1 MQPGRKTAPDL
12 QTAALYYPKVL
23 NEILAY
29 AEFCDEHGDEDL
41 TEYKKMESRLHQ
53 LTGKDMSAFNLSEWW
68 EEEGAE
74 PLAFKISLPGPVK
87 MDDLSKDDLQEV
99 VSRLKNI
106 EPPPEDDSFYAR
118 FYYFMDDYYHALL
131 ALNFKTYDVRLFQ
144 RNKDK
149 SGNYFEYSIAEI
161 AAKLWD
167 NG

>member
-1 MQPGRKTAPDL
+1 MPDSFYQTRFRIIVPVADNPGYRQPEQSINLNGMQPGRKTAPDL

-41 TEYKKMESRLHQ
+41 AEYKKMESRLHQ

-74 PLAFKISLPGPVK
+74 P
-87 MDDLSKDDLQEV
+87 
-99 VSRLKNI
+99 
-106 EPPPEDDSFYAR
+106 
-118 FYYFMDDYYHALL
+118 L